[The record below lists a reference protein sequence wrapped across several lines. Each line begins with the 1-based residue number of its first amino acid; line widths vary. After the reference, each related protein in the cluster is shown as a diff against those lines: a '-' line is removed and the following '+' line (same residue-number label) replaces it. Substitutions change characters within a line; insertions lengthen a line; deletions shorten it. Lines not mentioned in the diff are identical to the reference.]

1 MKGTLLDFELKWTI
15 CKTNYRLGWVKC
27 NKPINLKTVYL
38 VKKKKTNTRKLKKLK
53 NKNLLIAKDRKTLK
67 KKRSGVKT

>member
-1 MKGTLLDFELKWTI
+1 MKGTLLYFELKWTI

-27 NKPINLKTVYL
+27 NKPINLKTMYL
-38 VKKKKTNTRKLKKLK
+38 VKKKTNTRKLKKLK
-53 NKNLLIAKDRKTLK
+53 NKNLLIAKDRKTFK